1 MTTTR
6 RTRALAA
13 LAAASALTL
22 SACGG
27 GGEDSGEE
35 TSTSSATS
43 EDSEGSE
50 GSGEDTPDEG
60 NDEEA
65 GGDVTAEK
73 SGVTFDVPE
82 GWTTVNPSALLE
94 EEGGQIPA
102 ELEEMAKAQ
111 GTTGEQLLQNL
122 AQSVDVMVIGETSEG
137 FADNVNVVAS
147 PQMPAESDVEAQLE
161 QTGATVSG
169 TEEVETS
176 VGTALATDYT
186 LSMGGKSV
194 HGRMLAVPSDN
205 GAAMITASTL
215 SADESAKV
223 ATTIIESIETV

>member
-35 TSTSSATS
+35 PSTSSATS
-43 EDSEGSE
+43 EDSEGS
-50 GSGEDTPDEG
+50 GEDTSDEG
-60 NDEEA
+60 NDEEADA

-94 EEGGQIPA
+94 EEGGQVPA

-122 AQSVDVMVIGETSEG
+122 AQSVDVMVIGETSGG

>member
-43 EDSEGSE
+43 EDSEGS
-50 GSGEDTPDEG
+50 GEDTSDEG
-60 NDEEA
+60 NDEEADA

-94 EEGGQIPA
+94 EEGGQVPA